1 MKRFWISSAAVLV
14 LFGLAVANGQ
24 APRRKASAVTAPAAE
39 QTARSAGKADD
50 EQVRQFMRLKLDHS
64 QQVLEGVVM
73 KDFALIA
80 KNAQAMALLVEDEN
94 WMLLETPEYR
104 AYSDEFK
111 RIANRLTKAA
121 QEKNLDEAAL
131 DYVQLTLNCVDC
143 HKHVR
148 EQR

>member
-14 LFGLAVANGQ
+14 LFGMAVANGQ
-24 APRRKASAVTAPAAE
+24 APRRKASAAAASAAE
-39 QTARSAGKADD
+39 ETPRSAGKTDD

-64 QQVLEGVVM
+64 QKVLEGVVI
-73 KDFALIA
+73 KDFELVA

-121 QEKNLDEAAL
+121 KERNLDEAAL
-131 DYVQLTLNCVDC
+131 DYVQMTLNCVDC

-148 EQR
+148 ENQ